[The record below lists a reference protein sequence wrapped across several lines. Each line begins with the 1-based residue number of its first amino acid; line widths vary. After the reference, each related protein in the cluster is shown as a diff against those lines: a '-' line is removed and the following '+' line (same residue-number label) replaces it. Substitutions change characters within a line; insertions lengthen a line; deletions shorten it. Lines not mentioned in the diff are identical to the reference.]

1 MQSEN
6 KLGQNQIINT
16 LKIYKDAH
24 EKDLGLEGLG
34 IFGSAARKEIKP
46 GSDIDVVVKL
56 KTPDL
61 FVMSGIKLDLEEIFG
76 VPVDII
82 RYRENMNT
90 FLKKRIDK
98 EAIYV

>member
-1 MQSEN
+1 MPVKIKLNQS
-6 KLGQNQIINT
+6 QIINT
-16 LKIYKDAH
+16 LKTYKNEH
-24 EKDLGLEGLG
+24 EKDLGLLGLG

-46 GSDIDVVVKL
+46 ESDIDVVVKL

-82 RYRENMNT
+82 RYRENMNS

>member
-1 MQSEN
+1 MKN
-6 KLGQNQIINT
+6 KLNQNRIIDT
-16 LKIYKDAH
+16 LKKYKNEH
-24 EKDLGLEGLG
+24 EKDLGLLDLG
-34 IFGSAARKEIKP
+34 IFGSAARKEIKQD
-46 GSDIDVVVKL
+46 SDIDVVVKL
-56 KTPDL
+56 KAPDL

-82 RYRENMNT
+82 RYRENMNS